1 MKRIVFF
8 DIELNPQ
15 TETIEDIGCI
25 QDDGAVFHKKD
36 IPGFFDFIK
45 DAEFI
50 CGHNILAHDINWLQK
65 HTSEKDWGK
74 ERAIDTL
81 LFSPLLFPKKPYH
94 SLLKDDKILSEE
106 RNNPVND
113 SKKAKE
119 LFDEEVTA
127 FNELPAELKLLYY
140 NLLNGRPGFNSFFVY
155 IGYNTVAEEEGIS
168 RIIKRF
174 FHHQV
179 CESADIAQ
187 LIKAYPVE
195 LAYALSL
202 IHCNDRYSI
211 TPPWV
216 LKKYPKVEQVL
227 YLLRSNP
234 CLTGCAY
241 CEQAFNPYRVLKSYF
256 GYDGFR
262 KYDDEPLQE
271 KAVMSAVNNDSLL
284 AVFPTGG
291 GKSITFQVPALM
303 AGENAKAL
311 TVVISPLQSL
321 MKDQVDNLEKKG
333 ITDAVTIKGLLD
345 PIERSK
351 AVERVEDGS
360 AFILYISP
368 ESLRSVTIQ
377 RLLLKRKIA
386 RFVIDEA
393 HCFSSW
399 GQDFRVDY
407 LYIGDFIKNLQD
419 IKGPD
424 TRIPVSCF
432 TATAKQKVIEDIQQ
446 YFKEKLGL
454 NLVLYRA
461 TAGRKNLQYEVFK
474 KDTDEEKYAQ
484 LRDLIETRNCP
495 TIVYVSRTQ
504 RAYKL
509 ATRLTE
515 DGLEAKAYHG
525 KMAKE
530 EKTANQ
536 NAFMGGNV
544 NIMVATSA
552 FGMGVDKDNV
562 GLVIHYDISDSL
574 ENYVQEAGRAGRDE
588 KIKAECQILFS
599 EDDLDKHFILLN
611 QTKITVKEINQ
622 IWKAVKDLT
631 KVKDSV
637 SNSALEIARRAGWD
651 ESVKEI
657 ETRVVTAIAAL
668 EGAGYIKRGQNMPRV
683 YANSILSA
691 NAQEA
696 IDIINQSQRIED
708 NFKEDAIR
716 IIKKLFSSK
725 SKRLSTEEEAE
736 SRVDYISDQL
746 GIVKDRV
753 IRVIELLR
761 EEEILAN
768 TKDLTAFIRKGEN
781 AKQSMG
787 IADSFR
793 LIESFL
799 LNALQDNEHTY
810 HLKELNEIAIG
821 AGAVKSTP
829 AKIKTIINFWAVK
842 NWIKKHYPEGSKNHV
857 VIAPALSL
865 ADIRSKLEKRLQ
877 VAKSIVEYLFQK
889 AAENKDK
896 IEAEQVLVEFS
907 VLELKEHF
915 ENSQRLF
922 NEKTSIDEVE
932 DALFYL
938 SRIDSIKIEGGF
950 LVVHNKLTIDRLEKS
965 NRILYKEA
973 DYQKLSQ
980 FYQQKVQQ
988 IHIVG
993 EYARKMIKNYN
1004 EALRFVDDYFT
1015 LNYASFLNKYFPGSR
1030 ETEIKRTLT
1039 PEKFK
1044 KLFGS
1049 LSVNQLAIINDR
1061 EQHIV
1066 VAAGPG
1072 SGKTRVL
1079 VHKLASLLLA
1089 EDVKH
1094 EQLLM
1099 LTFSRAAATEFKK
1112 RLIDLIGNA
1121 AAYIEIKT
1129 FHSYCFDLLG
1139 KVGSLSLS
1147 ENVVKDT
1154 VAMIRAGEIETN
1166 RITKTVLVVD
1176 EAQDMNGDEYDLVKA
1191 LMEVNEEMKVILV
1204 GDDDQNIYGFRNADS
1219 RHMQTLITEHNAVK
1233 YELTENYRS
1242 KPEIVQFANSWAE
1255 TIRNRMKSQPGYA
1268 VQQTSGEVAITEHA
1282 GTKLVVPVVNAILSA
1297 SLKGT
1302 TAVLTRSNEEAM
1314 LVNGL
1319 LNKHKIPAKLIQS
1332 LDGFPLSAL
1341 YEIRYFSDMVLADP
1355 DSPTIS
1361 PERWQESVR
1370 KLEIHARE
1378 SRYLELVL
1386 KLIRGFEAV
1395 NNQRK
1400 YKSDWQSYLR
1410 ESRLEDFVNA
1420 DSQTV
1425 IVSTVHK
1432 AKGKEFDN
1440 VFVLLSSLDTSKD
1453 EDKRVF
1459 YVAITRAK
1467 SNLQVHYTGAFL
1479 KSIATEPV
1487 IYQTD
1492 NEVYGDPKV
1501 IATSL
1506 THKDVFLGFF
1516 AGKQYLMENL
1526 FSGTSLNFNEG
1537 GLCNIRKQELIRYSN
1552 AFKLKLEE
1560 YQQKGYKPV
1569 AAKVG
1574 FVVYWMDKKTE
1585 KEVKLILPEIEL
1597 ERAD

>member
-15 TETIEDIGCI
+15 TETIEDIGCVSG
-25 QDDGAVFHKKD
+25 DNAVFHKKD
-36 IPGFFDFIK
+36 IPGFFEFIK

-50 CGHNILAHDINWLQK
+50 CGHNIIQHDLTWLQK
-65 HTSEKDWGK
+65 HTTEKEWGK
-74 ERAIDTL
+74 DRAIDTL

-106 RNNPVND
+106 KNNPVND
-113 SKKAKE
+113 SKKAMQLFYEE
-119 LFDEEVTA
+119 LTA
-127 FNELPAELKLLYY
+127 FNDLPAELKLIYF
-140 NLLNGRPGFNSFFVY
+140 NLLKGRPGFHSFFQY
-155 IGYNTVAEEEGIS
+155 IGYGSLADEQAVERVI
-168 RIIKRF
+168 RRVFDK
-174 FHHQV
+174 QL
-179 CESADIAQ
+179 CENADLQQ
-187 LIKAYPVE
+187 LIRHYPVE
-195 LAYALSL
+195 LAYSLSL

-216 LKKYPKVEQVL
+216 LKKYPGVEKIL
-227 YLLRSNP
+227 FLLRTNP
-234 CLTGCAY
+234 CITGCSY
-241 CEQAFNPYRVLKSYF
+241 CEEAFNPQKTLKKYF

-271 KAVMSAVNNDSLL
+271 RAVLSAVNNDSLL

-303 AGENAKAL
+303 AGDNAKAL
-311 TVVISPLQSL
+311 TVIISPLQSL

-333 ITDAVTIKGLLD
+333 VTDAVTINGLLD

-351 AVERVEDGS
+351 SIERVEDGS
-360 AFILYISP
+360 AFMLYISP

-407 LYIGDFIKNLQD
+407 LYIGDFIKELQEL
-419 IKGPD
+419 KGPD

-432 TATAKQKVIEDIQQ
+432 TATAKQKVIEDIRQ
-446 YFKEKLGL
+446 YFQEKLGL
-454 NLVLYRA
+454 NLTLYRA
-461 TAGRKNLQYEVFK
+461 TSGRKNLQYEVFK

-484 LRDLIETRNCP
+484 LRELIETRNCT
-495 TIVYVSRTQ
+495 TIVYVSRTK

-515 DGLEAKAYHG
+515 DGLDAKAYHG
-525 KMAKE
+525 KMDKE

-536 NAFMGGNV
+536 NAFMAGEV

-588 KIKAECQILFS
+588 KINAECQILFS

-622 IWKAVKDLT
+622 IWKAIKDLT
-631 KVKDSV
+631 KIKEKV

-651 ESVKEI
+651 EGVTDM
-657 ETRVVTAIAAL
+657 ETRVHTAIAAL
-668 EGAGYIKRGQNMPRV
+668 EGAGYIRRGQNMPRV

-696 IDIINQSQRIED
+696 IDKINQSQRID
-708 NFKEDAIR
+708 LNLKEDAIR

-725 SKRLSTEEEAE
+725 SKRLSTDEAAE

-746 GIVKDRV
+746 GIVKDNV
-753 IRVIELLR
+753 IRIIELLR
-761 EEEILAN
+761 QEEILAQ
-768 TKDLTAFIRKGEN
+768 TKDLTAFIRRGEN
-781 AKQSMG
+781 AKQSLG
-787 IADSFR
+787 VADSFR
-793 LIESFL
+793 QIESFL
-799 LNALQDNEHTY
+799 LDALQDTEHTY
-810 HLKELNEIAIG
+810 HLKELNEKIIEAG
-821 AGAVKSTP
+821 AGKSTP

-857 VIAPALSL
+857 KIAPAIPI
-865 ADIRSKLEKRLQ
+865 ADIRAKLEKRLQ
-877 VAKSIVEYLFQK
+877 LAKSIVDYLFQK

-896 IEAEQVLVEFS
+896 SEAEQVLVEFS
-907 VLELKEHF
+907 VLELKEQF
-915 ENSQRLF
+915 ENNNRLF
-922 NEKTSIDEVE
+922 NEKASIDEVE

-938 SRIDSIKIEGGF
+938 SRIDAIKIEGGF
-950 LVVHNKLTIDRLEKS
+950 LVIHNKLSIERLET
-965 NRILYKEA
+965 NNLIRYKES
-973 DYQKLSQ
+973 DYRKLDE
-980 FYQQKVQQ
+980 FYKQKVQQ

-1015 LNYASFLNKYFPGSR
+1015 MSYPSFLQKYFPGSR

-1112 RLIDLIGNA
+1112 RLYELIGNA

-1139 KVGSLSLS
+1139 KVGSLTDS
-1147 ENVVKDT
+1147 ETVVKDT
-1154 VAMIRAGEIETN
+1154 VGMIRAGEIETN

-1176 EAQDMNGDEYDLVKA
+1176 EAQDMSGEEFDLVKA

-1204 GDDDQNIYGFRNADS
+1204 GDDDQNIYGFRGSDS
-1219 RHMQTLITEHNAVK
+1219 RYMQSLITEQNAVK

-1242 KPEIVQFANSWAE
+1242 KPDIIQFANSWAE
-1255 TIRNRMKSQPGYA
+1255 TITKRLKTLPGFA
-1268 VQQTSGEVAITEHA
+1268 VQPSGGEVSITEHA
-1282 GTKLVVPVVNAILSA
+1282 GNKLVVPVVNAILAA
-1297 SLKGT
+1297 SLQGT
-1302 TAVLTRSNEEAM
+1302 TAVLTRTNEEAL

-1319 LNKHKIPAKLIQS
+1319 LNKNKIPAKLIQS
-1332 LDGFPLSAL
+1332 LDGFPLSTL
-1341 YEIRYFSDMVLADP
+1341 YEIRFFSDLIMADE
-1355 DSPTIS
+1355 DSPVIS
-1361 PERWQESVR
+1361 HERWQESVR
-1370 KLEIHARE
+1370 KLEVHARE
-1378 SRYLELVL
+1378 SQYLDLVL
-1386 KLIRGFEAV
+1386 RLISDFDAV
-1395 NNQRK
+1395 NKQRK
-1400 YKSDWQSYLR
+1400 YKSDWQGFLQ
-1410 ESRLEDFVNA
+1410 ESRLEDFVSA
-1420 DSQTV
+1420 DSNTV

-1440 VFVLLSSLDTSKD
+1440 VFVLLSALDIRSD
-1453 EDKRVF
+1453 EDKRSF

-1467 SNLQVHYTGAFL
+1467 TNVQIHYTGIFL
-1479 KSIATEPV
+1479 KAVLNPSVMYTKDPA
-1487 IYQTD
+1487 
-1492 NEVYGDPKV
+1492 VYDDPRL
-1501 IATSL
+1501 ISTAL
-1506 THKDVFLGFF
+1506 TLKDVVLGFF
-1516 AGKQYLMENL
+1516 ADKQSQMEHL
-1526 FSGTSLNFNEG
+1526 FSGAMLSFYDA
-1537 GLCNIRKQELIRYSN
+1537 GLCTTRNQRLLLFSK
-1552 AFKLKLEE
+1552 AFKAKLEE
-1560 YQQKGYKPV
+1560 YRQKGYKPV
-1569 AAKVG
+1569 AARVG
-1574 FVVYWMDKKTE
+1574 FIVYWKDRVTE
-1585 KEVKLILPEIEL
+1585 LESKVILPEL
-1597 ERAD
+1597 EFERE

>member
-15 TETIEDIGCI
+15 TETIEDIGCVSG
-25 QDDGAVFHKKD
+25 DNAVFHNKD
-36 IPGFFDFIK
+36 VHGFFNFIK
-45 DAEFI
+45 DADFI
-50 CGHNILAHDINWLQK
+50 CGHNIIQHDLTWLQK
-65 HTSEKDWGK
+65 HTTEKDWGK
-74 ERAIDTL
+74 DRAIDTL

-119 LFDEEVTA
+119 LFEEEVTA
-127 FNELPAELKLLYY
+127 FNALPAELKVLYY
-140 NLLNGRPGFNSFFVY
+140 NLLKGRPGFNSFFEY
-155 IGYNTVAEEEGIS
+155 IGYSTVTEEEGIT

-174 FHHQV
+174 FHNQV
-179 CESADIAQ
+179 CESTEITQ
-187 LIKAYPVE
+187 LIQTYPVE

-216 LKKYPKVEQVL
+216 LRKYPKVEQVL
-227 YLLRSNP
+227 YLLRSTP
-234 CLTGCAY
+234 CLSGCAY
-241 CEQAFNPYRVLKSYF
+241 CDESFNPHLALKDYF
-256 GYDGFR
+256 GYADFRTYDG
-262 KYDDEPLQE
+262 EALQE
-271 KAVMSAVNNDSLL
+271 KAVRSAVNNGSLL

-291 GKSITFQVPALM
+291 GKSLTFQIPALM
-303 AGENAKAL
+303 AAKNAKAL

-321 MKDQVDNLEKKG
+321 MKDQVDNLDKRG
-333 ITDAVTIKGLLD
+333 ITEAVTINGLLD
-345 PIERSK
+345 PIERSN
-351 AVERVEDGS
+351 AIQRVEDGS
-360 AFILYISP
+360 AFMLYISP

-407 LYIGDFIKNLQD
+407 LYIGDFIKELQEL
-419 IKGPD
+419 KGSD

-432 TATAKQKVIEDIQQ
+432 TATAKQKVIEDIRQ
-446 YFKEKLGL
+446 YFQEKLGL
-454 NLVLYRA
+454 NLTLYRA
-461 TAGRKNLQYEVFK
+461 TSGRKNLQYEVFK

-484 LRDLIETRNCP
+484 LRDLIEIRNCP
-495 TIVYVSRTQ
+495 TIVYVSRTR
-504 RAYKL
+504 RAKDL

-525 KMAKE
+525 KMDKE

-536 NAFMGGNV
+536 NAFMAGEV

-622 IWKAVKDLT
+622 IWKAIKDLT
-631 KVKDSV
+631 KIKEKV

-651 ESVKEI
+651 ESVTDM
-657 ETRVVTAIAAL
+657 ETRVHTAIAAL
-668 EGAGYIKRGQNMPRV
+668 EGAGYIRRGQNMPRV

-696 IDIINQSQRIED
+696 IDKINQSQRIAV
-708 NFKEDAIR
+708 NLKEDAIR

-725 SKRLSTEEEAE
+725 SKRLSTDEAAE

-746 GIVKDRV
+746 GIVKDNV
-753 IRVIELLR
+753 IRIIELLR
-761 EEEILAN
+761 QEEILAQ

-781 AKQSMG
+781 AKQSLG
-787 IADSFR
+787 VAESYR
-793 LIESFL
+793 QIESFL
-799 LNALQDNEHTY
+799 LDALQDTDQTY
-810 HLKELNEIAIG
+810 HLKELNEKIIEAG
-821 AGAVKSTP
+821 AGKSTP

-857 VIAPALSL
+857 KIAPATPVT
-865 ADIRSKLEKRLQ
+865 DIRAKLEKRLQ
-877 VAKSIVEYLFQK
+877 LAKSIVDYLFQK

-896 IEAEQVLVEFS
+896 SDAEQVLVEFS
-907 VLELKEHF
+907 VLELKEQF
-915 ENSQRLF
+915 ENNNRLF
-922 NEKTSIDEVE
+922 NEKASIDEVE

-950 LVVHNKLTIDRLEKS
+950 LVIHNKLSIERLE
-965 NRILYKEA
+965 NNNLIRYKES
-973 DYQKLSQ
+973 DYRKLDE
-980 FYQQKVQQ
+980 FYKQKVQQ

-1015 LNYASFLNKYFPGSR
+1015 MNYPSFLQKYFPGSR

-1112 RLIDLIGNA
+1112 RLYELIGNA

-1139 KVGSLSLS
+1139 KVGSLTDS
-1147 ENVVKDT
+1147 EKVVKDT
-1154 VAMIRAGEIETN
+1154 VAMIRAGEIETS

-1176 EAQDMNGDEYDLVKA
+1176 EAQDMSGEEFDLVKA
-1191 LMEVNEEMKVILV
+1191 LMEVNEEMKLILV
-1204 GDDDQNIYGFRNADS
+1204 GDDDQNIYGFRGSDS
-1219 RHMQTLITEHNAVK
+1219 RHMQSLITEHNAVK

-1242 KPEIVQFANSWAE
+1242 RPDIIQFANSWAE
-1255 TIRNRMKSQPGYA
+1255 TITNRMKTQPGFA
-1268 VQQTSGEVAITEHA
+1268 VQPSGGEVSITEHA
-1282 GTKLVVPVVNAILSA
+1282 GNKLVVPVVNAILAA
-1297 SLKGT
+1297 SLQGT
-1302 TAVLTRSNEEAM
+1302 TAVLTRTNEEAL

-1319 LNKHKIPAKLIQS
+1319 LNKNRIPAKLIQS
-1332 LDGFPLSAL
+1332 LDGFPLSTL
-1341 YEIRYFSDMVLADP
+1341 YEIRYFSDLIMADQ
-1355 DSPTIS
+1355 DSPVIS
-1361 PERWQESVR
+1361 QDRWQESVR

-1378 SRYLELVL
+1378 SQHLDLVL
-1386 KLIRGFEAV
+1386 RLISDFEAV
-1395 NNQRK
+1395 NKQRK
-1400 YKSDWQSYLR
+1400 YKSDWQSYLQ
-1410 ESRLEDFVNA
+1410 ESRLEDFVST
-1420 DSQTV
+1420 DSSMV

-1440 VFVLLSSLDTSKD
+1440 VFVLLSALDIRSD
-1453 EDKRVF
+1453 EDKRTF

-1467 SNLQVHYTGAFL
+1467 TNLWIHYTGIFL
-1479 KSIATEPV
+1479 KAVLNPSVLYTKDPAL
-1487 IYQTD
+1487 YD
-1492 NEVYGDPKV
+1492 DPKL
-1501 IATSL
+1501 ISTAL
-1506 THKDVFLGFF
+1506 TLKDVVLGFF
-1516 AGKQYLMENL
+1516 ADKQYLMENL
-1526 FSGTSLNFNEG
+1526 FSGASLNFYEN
-1537 GLCNIRKQELIRYSN
+1537 GLCNSRKQWLIRYSN
-1552 AFKLKLEE
+1552 AFKAKLEE

-1569 AAKVG
+1569 AARVG
-1574 FVVYWMDKKTE
+1574 FIVYWKDRVTE
-1585 KEVKLILPEIEL
+1585 QESKVILPEIEL
-1597 ERAD
+1597 EKE

>member
-1 MKRIVFF
+1 MKRIAFF

-25 QDDGAVFHKKD
+25 RDDGAVFHKKD
-36 IPGFFDFIK
+36 IPGFFEFIK
-45 DAEFI
+45 DTEFI
-50 CGHNILAHDINWLQK
+50 CGHNILAHDITWLQK
-65 HTSEKDWGK
+65 HTTEKDWGK
-74 ERAIDTL
+74 DRAIDTL

-119 LFDEEVTA
+119 LFDEEVSA
-127 FNELPAELKLLYY
+127 FNALPAELKLLYY
-140 NLLNGRPGFNSFFVY
+140 NLLKGRPGFNSFFVY
-155 IGYNTVAEEEGIS
+155 IGYNTVAEEEGIT

-174 FHHQV
+174 FQNQV

-187 LIKAYPVE
+187 LIQAYPVE

-234 CLTGCAY
+234 CLTTCSY
-241 CEQAFNPYRVLKSYF
+241 CEQAFNPNRVLKSYF
-256 GYDGFR
+256 GYDAFR
-262 KYDDEPLQE
+262 KYNDEPLQE
-271 KAVMSAVNNDSLL
+271 KAVLSAVNNDSLL

-333 ITDAVTIKGLLD
+333 ITDAVTINGLLD

-407 LYIGDFIKNLQD
+407 LYIGDFIKNLQEL
-419 IKGPD
+419 KGPD

-446 YFKEKLGL
+446 YFLEKLGL
-454 NLVLYRA
+454 NLTLYRA

-474 KDTDEEKYAQ
+474 KENDEEKYAQ
-484 LRDLIETRNCP
+484 LRDLVESRNCP
-495 TIVYVSRTQ
+495 TIVYVSRTK

-525 KMAKE
+525 KMTKE
-530 EKTANQ
+530 DKTANQ
-536 NAFMGGNV
+536 NAFMEGNV

-588 KIKAECQILFS
+588 NIKAECQILFS

-622 IWKAVKDLT
+622 IWKAIKHLTRVKER
-631 KVKDSV
+631 V

-651 ESVKEI
+651 EGVTDM
-657 ETRVVTAIAAL
+657 ETRVHTAIAAL
-668 EGAGYIKRGQNMPRV
+668 EGAGYIRRGQNMPRV

-696 IDIINQSQRIED
+696 IDKINQSQRID
-708 NFKEDAIR
+708 LNLKEDAIR

-725 SKRLSTEEEAE
+725 SKRLSTDEAAE

-746 GIVKDRV
+746 GIVKDKV

-761 EEEILAN
+761 QEEILAN
-768 TKDLTAFIRKGEN
+768 TQDLTAFIRKGEN
-781 AKQSMG
+781 AKQSLG

-793 LIESFL
+793 MIESFL
-799 LNALQDNEHTY
+799 LDALQDNEHTY
-810 HLKELNEIAIG
+810 HLKELNEKIIG
-821 AGAVKSTP
+821 AGAGKSTP

-857 VIAPALSL
+857 VIAPALSI
-865 ADIRSKLEKRLQ
+865 ADIRAKLEKRLQ

-889 AAENKDK
+889 AVENKDK
-896 IEAEQVLVEFS
+896 SEAEQVLVEFS
-907 VLELKEHF
+907 VLELKEQF
-915 ENSQRLF
+915 ENNNRLF
-922 NEKTSIDEVE
+922 NEKASIDEVE

-938 SRIDSIKIEGGF
+938 SRIDAIKIEGGF
-950 LVVHNKLTIDRLEKS
+950 LVIHNKLSIERLE
-965 NRILYKEA
+965 NNNLIRYKES
-973 DYQKLSQ
+973 DYRKLDE
-980 FYQQKVQQ
+980 FYKQKVQQ

-1112 RLIDLIGNA
+1112 RLIELIGNA

-1176 EAQDMNGDEYDLVKA
+1176 EAQDMNGDEYELVKA

-1219 RHMQTLITEHNAVK
+1219 RNMQTLITDQKAVK

-1255 TIRNRMKSQPGYA
+1255 TIRNRMKSQPGFA

-1302 TAVLTRSNEEAM
+1302 TAVFTRSNEEAM

-1341 YEIRYFSDMVLADP
+1341 YEIHYFSNMVLADT
-1355 DSPTIS
+1355 DSPTINQ
-1361 PERWQESVR
+1361 ERWLESVR

-1386 KLIRGFEAV
+1386 KLIRDFEAV

-1440 VFVLLSSLDTSKD
+1440 VFVLLSSLDISKD

-1467 SNLQVHYTGAFL
+1467 SNLQVHYTGTFL
-1479 KSIATEPV
+1479 NSIAAEPM

-1526 FSGTSLNFNEG
+1526 FSGSSLNVYEG
-1537 GLCNIRKQELIRYSN
+1537 GLCNVRKQELIRYSN

-1597 ERAD
+1597 ERE

>member
-1 MKRIVFF
+1 MKRISFF

-15 TETIEDIGCI
+15 TATIEDIGCI
-25 QDDGAVFHKKD
+25 RDDGAVFHKKD

-50 CGHNILAHDINWLQK
+50 CGHNILAHDITWLQK
-65 HTSEKDWGK
+65 HTVEKDWGRD
-74 ERAIDTL
+74 RAIDTL

-94 SLLKDDKILSEE
+94 SLLKDDKILTDE

-119 LFDEEVTA
+119 LFDEEVSA
-127 FNELPAELKLLYY
+127 FNGLPAELKLLYY
-140 NLLNGRPGFNSFFVY
+140 NLLKGRPGFNSFFVY
-155 IGYNTVAEEEGIS
+155 VGYNTATEDQGLV
-168 RIIKRF
+168 RIIKRI

-179 CESADIAQ
+179 CESADIEQ
-187 LIKAYPVE
+187 LIKANPVE
-195 LAYALSL
+195 LAYTLSL
-202 IHCNDRYSI
+202 IYCNHRNSI

-227 YLLRSNP
+227 YMLRSNP
-234 CLTGCAY
+234 CLNGCTY

-271 KAVMSAVNNDSLL
+271 KAVLSAVNNDSLL

-333 ITDAVTIKGLLD
+333 ITDAVTINGLLD

-351 AVERVEDGS
+351 SIERVEDGS

-377 RLLLKRKIA
+377 RLLEKRKIA

-407 LYIGDFIKNLQD
+407 LYIGDFIKKLQT

-424 TRIPVSCF
+424 TRIPISCF
-432 TATAKQKVIEDIQQ
+432 TATAKQKVIEDIKQ
-446 YFKEKLGL
+446 YFLEKLGL
-454 NLVLYRA
+454 NLTLYRA
-461 TAGRKNLQYEVFK
+461 TSGRKNLQYEVFK

-484 LRDLIETRNCP
+484 LRDLIESRNCP
-495 TIVYVSRTQ
+495 TIVYVARSKS
-504 RAYKL
+504 AKSI
-509 ATRLTE
+509 AERLTK
-515 DGLEAKAYHG
+515 DGLKASPFFG
-525 KMAKE
+525 KMTKE
-530 EKTANQ
+530 DKTANQ
-536 NAFMGGNV
+536 NAFMAGHV

-562 GLVIHYDISDSL
+562 GLVVHYHISDSL

-588 KIKAECQILFS
+588 NIKAECQILFS
-599 EDDLDKHFILLN
+599 EDDLNKHFILLN

-651 ESVKEI
+651 ESVTDV
-657 ETRVVTAIAAL
+657 ETRVTTAIAAL

-683 YANSILSA
+683 YASSILST

-696 IDIINQSQRIED
+696 IDKINQSQQIDE
-708 NFKEDAIR
+708 NLKMDAIR

-736 SRVDYISDQL
+736 SRVDYISDKL
-746 GIVKDRV
+746 AMESYKV
-753 IRVIELLR
+753 IRIIELLR
-761 EEEILAN
+761 QEEILAN
-768 TKDLTAFIRKGEN
+768 TKDLRAFIRKGEN
-781 AKQSMG
+781 SNRSLA
-787 IADSFR
+787 IAESYR
-793 LIESFL
+793 QIEVFL
-799 LNALQDNEHTY
+799 LGEIKEGEHIY
-810 HLKELNEIAIG
+810 HLKELNEKAIL
-821 AGAVKSTP
+821 AGALASTP
-829 AKIKTIINFWAVK
+829 AKIKTIFNFWGVK
-842 NWIKKHYPEGSKNHV
+842 NWVTKKYPEGSKNHV
-857 VIAPALSL
+857 QITPILPVAE
-865 ADIRSKLEKRLQ
+865 IRAKMEKRQQ
-877 VAKSIVEYLFQK
+877 VAHRIVDYLFQK
-889 AAENKDK
+889 ASAYKEKNDAEN
-896 IEAEQVLVEFS
+896 IQVEFS
-907 VLELKEHF
+907 VLELKEYY

-922 NEKTSIDEVE
+922 NEKASLDDVE
-932 DALFYL
+932 DALFFL
-938 SRIDSIKIEGGF
+938 SRIESLKIEGGF

-965 NRILYKEA
+965 NRIQYKDV
-973 DYQKLSQ
+973 DYQKLAQ
-980 FYQQKVQQ
+980 FYQQKIQQ

-993 EYARKMIKNYN
+993 EYAKKMIKNYN
-1004 EALRFVDDYFT
+1004 EALIFVDDYFS
-1015 LNYASFLNKYFPGSR
+1015 LNYSTFLNKYFPGSR
-1030 ETEIKRTLT
+1030 EDEIKQNLT

-1049 LSVNQLAIINDR
+1049 LSVNQLAIIKDQDR
-1061 EQHIV
+1061 NIV

-1079 VHKLASLLLA
+1079 VHKLASLILI
-1089 EDVKH
+1089 EDVKY

-1121 AAYIEIKT
+1121 ANRVEIKT

-1139 KVGSLSLS
+1139 KVGSLNLS

-1154 VAMIRAGEIETN
+1154 VDMIRAEEIENN

-1176 EAQDMNGDEYDLVKA
+1176 EAQDMNGDEYGLVKA

-1219 RHMQTLITEHNAVK
+1219 RYMQSLIAEHNAIK

-1255 TIRNRMKSQPGYA
+1255 TISKRMKLLPGFA
-1268 VQQTSGEVAITEHA
+1268 VQQTNGEVAITEHA
-1282 GTKLVVPVVNAILSA
+1282 VNKLVVPVVNAILSA

-1319 LNKHKIPAKLIQS
+1319 LNKNRIPTKLIQS

-1341 YEIRYFSDMVLADP
+1341 YEIRFFSDLVLADP
-1355 DSPTIS
+1355 DSPIVS

-1378 SRYLELVL
+1378 SQYLDLVL
-1386 KLIRGFEAV
+1386 RLIRDFEAV

-1467 SNLQVHYTGAFL
+1467 SNLQVHYTGTFL
-1479 KSIATEPV
+1479 KSIALEPV

-1501 IATSL
+1501 IATLL

-1537 GLCNIRKQELIRYSN
+1537 GLCNVRKQGLIRYSN

-1569 AAKVG
+1569 SARVG
-1574 FVVYWMDKKTE
+1574 FVVYWMDKAAE

-1597 ERAD
+1597 EKL

>member
-1 MKRIVFF
+1 MKTIAFF

-15 TETIEDIGCI
+15 TEKIEDIGCI
-25 QDDGAVFHKKD
+25 RQDNAIFHKKD
-36 IPGFFDFIK
+36 IPGFFEFVNDS
-45 DAEFI
+45 AFI
-50 CGHNILAHDINWLQK
+50 CGHNILAHDIKWVQK
-65 HTSEKDWGK
+65 YSTQKDWGI

-81 LFSPLLFPKKPYH
+81 LFSPLLFPRKPYH
-94 SLLKDDKILSEE
+94 SLLKDDKILTEE

-113 SKKAKE
+113 AKKARE
-119 LFDEEVTA
+119 LFAEEVTA
-127 FNELPAELKLLYY
+127 FNNLPADLKHIYF
-140 NLLNGRPGFNSFFVY
+140 NLLKKWPGYKSFFDY
-155 IGYNTVAEEEGIS
+155 IGFSSPLED
-168 RIIKRF
+168 
-174 FHHQV
+174 Q
-179 CESADIAQ
+179 DILQ
-187 LIKAYPVE
+187 LIFGLFQNQICKSVDLVYLIREHPIE
-195 LAYALSL
+195 LAHALSL

-216 LKKYPKVEQVL
+216 LKKYPKVETVL
-227 YLLRSNP
+227 YLLRNNP
-234 CLTGCAY
+234 CVINCQYCA
-241 CEQAFNPYRVLKSYF
+241 QAFNPFRILKNYF

-271 KAVMSAVNNDSLL
+271 KAVLSAVNNNSLL

-333 ITDAVTIKGLLD
+333 ITDAVTINGLLD

-351 AVERVEDGS
+351 AIQRVEDGS

-407 LYIGDFIKNLQD
+407 LYIGDFIKKLQEL
-419 IKGPD
+419 KSPD

-432 TATAKQKVIEDIQQ
+432 TATAKQKVIEDIRR
-446 YFKEKLGL
+446 YFLEKLGL
-454 NLVLYRA
+454 NLNLYRA
-461 TAGRKNLQYEVFK
+461 TSGRKNLQYEVFK

-484 LRDLIETRNCP
+484 LRDLVESRNCP
-495 TIVYVSRTQ
+495 TIVYVSRTK

-515 DGLEAKAYHG
+515 DGLLAKAYHG
-525 KMAKE
+525 KMDKE

-536 NAFMGGNV
+536 NAFMEGHV
-544 NIMVATSA
+544 SIMVATSA

-588 KIKAECQILFS
+588 NIKAECQILFS

-611 QTKITVKEINQ
+611 QTRITVKEINQ

-631 KVKDSV
+631 KIRDSV
-637 SNSALEIARRAGWD
+637 SNSALEIARKAGWD
-651 ESVKEI
+651 ESVTDI
-657 ETRVVTAIAAL
+657 ETRVTTAIAAL
-668 EGAGYIKRGQNMPRV
+668 EGAGYLKRGQNVPRV

-696 IDIINQSQRIED
+696 IDKINQSQRIE
-708 NFKEDAIR
+708 KELKEPAVR
-716 IIKKLFSSK
+716 IIRKLFSSK
-725 SKRLSTEEEAE
+725 SKRLSTEEAAE

-753 IRVIELLR
+753 IRIIELLR
-761 EEEILAN
+761 QEGILAN

-781 AKQSMG
+781 TKQSLG
-787 IADSFR
+787 ITDLFR

-799 LNALQDNEHTY
+799 LDALQDNERTY
-810 HLKELNEIAIG
+810 HLKELNENAII
-821 AGAVKSTP
+821 AGALRSSP
-829 AKIKTIINFWAVK
+829 ANIKTIINFWAVK

-857 VIAPALSL
+857 VIAPALPI
-865 ADIRSKLEKRLQ
+865 AEIRVKLVKRQQ
-877 VAKSIVEYLFQK
+877 VVKSIVEYLFQK
-889 AAENKDK
+889 ATEQKDK
-896 IEAEQVLVEFS
+896 SDTEQVLVEFS
-907 VLELKEHF
+907 VLELKEQF

-922 NEKTSIDEVE
+922 NENASIDEVE

-938 SRIDSIKIEGGF
+938 SRIDAIKIEGGF
-950 LVVHNKLTIDRLEKS
+950 LVVHNKLSINRLETNNK
-965 NRILYKEA
+965 IKYKES
-973 DYQKLSQ
+973 DYRQLNE

-1004 EALRFVDDYFT
+1004 EALRFVDDYFN
-1015 LNYASFLNKYFPGSR
+1015 LNYPSFLNKYFPGSR

-1049 LSVNQLAIINDR
+1049 LSVNQLAIINQR

-1079 VHKLASLLLA
+1079 VHKLASLLLT

-1147 ENVVKDT
+1147 ENVVNDT

-1176 EAQDMNGDEYDLVKA
+1176 EAQDMNKDEYELVKA

-1204 GDDDQNIYGFRNADS
+1204 GDDDQNIYGFRGADS
-1219 RHMQTLITEHNAVK
+1219 YYMQSLIEQHQAVK

-1242 KPEIVQFANSWAE
+1242 KPEIVQFANKWAE
-1255 TIRNRMKSQPGYA
+1255 TISRRLKSQPGFP
-1268 VQQTSGEVAITEHA
+1268 VQQTSGQVSVTQH
-1282 GTKLVVPVVNAILSA
+1282 TDNKLIVPVVNAILSA
-1297 SLKGT
+1297 SLQGT
-1302 TAVLTRSNEEAM
+1302 TAVLTRYNDEAM

-1319 LNKHKIPAKLIQS
+1319 LNKNKIPARLIQS
-1332 LDGFPLSAL
+1332 LDSFPLSAL
-1341 YEIRYFSDMVLADP
+1341 YEIRYFSDLVLADP
-1355 DSPTIS
+1355 DSPVIS
-1361 PERWQESVR
+1361 NEQWQEAMR
-1370 KLEIHARE
+1370 KIEIHARE
-1378 SRYLELVL
+1378 SQQLDLVL
-1386 KLIRGFEAV
+1386 KLMKDFESV
-1395 NNQRK
+1395 NSQRK

-1410 ESRLEDFVNA
+1410 ESKLEDFVHA
-1420 DSQTV
+1420 DSETV
-1425 IVSTVHK
+1425 IVGTIHK

-1440 VFVLLSSLDTSKD
+1440 VFLLLSGLDISKD
-1453 EDKRVF
+1453 EDKRVL
-1459 YVAITRAK
+1459 YVAITRAR
-1467 SNLQVHYTGAFL
+1467 SNLQIHYTGSFL
-1479 KSIATEPV
+1479 KSITAPPLQ
-1487 IYQTD
+1487 YQTD
-1492 NEVYGDPKV
+1492 AESYGDPGV
-1501 IATSL
+1501 ISTSL
-1506 THKDVFLGFF
+1506 THKDVVLGFF
-1516 AGKQYLMENL
+1516 SDKQNL
-1526 FSGTSLNFNEG
+1526 INNIFSGSKLNFYEG
-1537 GLCNIRKQELIRYSN
+1537 GLCNSRNQRLVMFSK
-1552 AFKLKLEE
+1552 AFKLKLDA
-1560 YQQKGYKPV
+1560 YQKNGYRTLS
-1569 AAKVG
+1569 AKAG
-1574 FVVYWMDKKTE
+1574 FIVYWKDKITGNE
-1585 KEVKLILPEIEL
+1585 SRIILPEIDLIRE
-1597 ERAD
+1597 